1 MAIPDYQ
8 TCMLPLLQIANE
20 HNELK
25 MRDATEIL
33 SESFNL
39 SETEKKRLLPSRNQR
54 IIANRVGW
62 ARKYL
67 VETDPSKPPNQVIVI
82 GA

>member
-20 HNELK
+20 HKELR
-25 MRDATEIL
+25 MRDATEML
-33 SESFNL
+33 SERFNL
-39 SETEKKRLLPSRNQR
+39 SETEKKRLLPSGNQR
-54 IIANRVGW
+54 FIANRVGW
-62 ARKYL
+62 ARTYL
-67 VETDPSKPPNQVIVI
+67 EETDPSKSPNQVIVT